1 MWAQGMVV
9 LLGIWLLASPDIMGY
24 GGYARVNN
32 QVVGVWMAAFGMIAI
47 SECLRA
53 VRWANLALG
62 VWLILAPFVLDY
74 SDGQASGSLLVGL
87 AAMLLALIRGPV
99 CERFGG
105 GWQALWRKAE
115 S

>member
-53 VRWANLALG
+53 VRWANVALG

-74 SDGQASGSLLVGL
+74 SG
-87 AAMLLALIRGPV
+87 
-99 CERFGG
+99 CERLNRSRLHA
-105 GWQALWRKAE
+105 WQIHAPSPARHRQMRR
-115 S
+115 